1 MDVRLYIAA
10 SLAIAIYLLYALHVN
25 SLGAALS
32 VAEASLAL
40 GFGLAVSLVPLVGPV
55 LYAEVVALAQ
65 SSTGVVLPPVLYV
78 VLSWLSFA
86 LSVMSTAFLAM
97 YFLQMGG
104 GPPREHLGFC
114 STGSRSTFST
124 AGSSNTAG
132 STSGAPCRV

>member
-1 MDVRLYIAA
+1 LDVRLYIAA

-78 VLSWLSFA
+78 ALSWLSFA

-97 YFLQMGG
+97 YFLQMG
-104 GPPREHLGFC
+104 RWAAKRAFRFLLC
-114 STGSRSTFST
+114 W
-124 AGSSNTAG
+124 
-132 STSGAPCRV
+132 